1 MTNKGSES
9 KSSVFQSIISCCVNF
24 MQKYL
29 PEPFIFAI
37 ILTFVAILIAIPVC
51 HQTVWEVVG
60 NWGGGVW
67 NLLGFSMQM
76 ALVLVTGATL
86 AAAPLIKKASAAL
99 HPSPRHR
106 PQP

>member
-1 MTNKGSES
+1 
-9 KSSVFQSIISCCVNF
+9 

-37 ILTFVAILIAIPVC
+37 ILTFAAILIAMPVC
-51 HQTVWEVVG
+51 HQSIAEVVA

-86 AAAPLIKKASAAL
+86 AAAPAIKKGINSLASLPKKLYGMGTHDSRIHQLAL
-99 HPSPRHR
+99 LESAKTSVL
-106 PQP
+106 

>member
-1 MTNKGSES
+1 MKLFH
-9 KSSVFQSIISCCVNF
+9 KIINGCVGF

-37 ILTFVAILIAIPVC
+37 ILTFVAILVAMPVC
-51 HQTVWEVVG
+51 HQSITEVVA

-86 AAAPLIKKASAAL
+86 AAAPSIKKGINKLGVCDIIYLVGS
-99 HPSPRHR
+99 
-106 PQP
+106 